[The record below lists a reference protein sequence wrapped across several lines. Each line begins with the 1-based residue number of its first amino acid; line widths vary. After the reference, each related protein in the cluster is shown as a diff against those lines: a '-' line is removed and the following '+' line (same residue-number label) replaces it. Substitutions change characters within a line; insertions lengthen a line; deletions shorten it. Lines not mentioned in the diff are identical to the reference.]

1 MSIQD
6 SILDIL
12 KIWLPFVE
20 VKDIQI
26 TNNNSNELR
35 VVIVFNI
42 VQDPNTLNSVAVTFS
57 GDINDNN

>member
-35 VVIVFNI
+35 VGIVFNI
-42 VQDPNTLNSVAVTFS
+42 VQDPSTLDSVSITFL
-57 GDINDNN
+57 GNINDNN